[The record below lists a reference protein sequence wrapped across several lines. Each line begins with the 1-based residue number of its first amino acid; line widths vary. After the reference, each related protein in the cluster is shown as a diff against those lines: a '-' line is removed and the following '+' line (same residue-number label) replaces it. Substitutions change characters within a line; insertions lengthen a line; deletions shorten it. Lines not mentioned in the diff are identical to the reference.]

1 MNIDSARIQDNLD
14 NPEKAFELDNVAVR
28 LVRTREPLM
37 SDEIFDSPDSVVRA
51 LSKQMRDFDREVL
64 GIINLDNRMRPI
76 NVSFVSAGSV
86 NGTLSHPRE
95 ILKAAILSNA
105 ANMMLIHNHPS
116 GYLIPSKMDV
126 QITDRMIQLC
136 DLVNIPLLDHIIVGG
151 DKEEYFSFAGQ
162 KIMPMADNYFTE
174 NFLNIE
180 FTHQPNRQ
188 EMPDDYN
195 GLMPAIE
202 EPQAAYNR
210 DDRVREITEQL
221 EKGIKDMFTSEKYMD
236 YLNTMSKFHGYSLN
250 NTLLIAAQNP
260 KASLV
265 AGFKSWEKNF
275 DRHVKRG
282 EKGIKILAP
291 SPYTKKVLQ
300 EKVNPDTGEMILD
313 KNGNPVKE
321 EMEIKLTSFRVV
333 SVFDVSQTE
342 GKELPSMA
350 HDLQAN
356 IKDYPLYI
364 QALEQV
370 SDVPIAFEEINGSA
384 HGYYSHA
391 TDSISIQSGMSES
404 QTIKTMIHEIAHS
417 ILHNDNVADAKE
429 KDRQTKEVE
438 AESVAY
444 TVCKH
449 FGIDSSDYSFGYI
462 AGWSVGKELNEL
474 KSSLETIRKTSS
486 GLITGI
492 EDKLEKLRLNKG
504 ISVSEQPLENV
515 TESVTLQQSKDMMSA
530 ALGSTDE
537 LLSTYKNK
545 DSGTVTESV
554 TVVAEENAR
563 YESRMS
569 VREAIE
575 NRKHTYHSAYADI
588 GMVLDNYTTDEL
600 IEYLKNNE
608 PGGESS
614 LRNYVESQ
622 IIGAQINRERY
633 QSENNFVTES
643 VTSEITDEPD
653 IEQQAAGLRI

>member
-1 MNIDSARIQDNLD
+1 MLNVKYAGFGGYMEVPCYEDEKGKLYFDENNGIGGLNLYTGAYRDEFGDILGEPDKKVTEDVRCAEPFARHTRENDYRMLGRLKQDCEYFLGYGAGNEDALYY
-14 NPEKAFELDNVAVR
+14 KNVAAHCDAMEKLWNSFSEADKPEWLSMEDINEYRHVM
-28 LVRTREPLM
+28 TK
-37 SDEIFDSPDSVVRA
+37 A
-51 LSKQMRDFDREVL
+51 LE
-64 GIINLDNRMRPI
+64 
-76 NVSFVSAGSV
+76 
-86 NGTLSHPRE
+86 
-95 ILKAAILSNA
+95 
-105 ANMMLIHNHPS
+105 
-116 GYLIPSKMDV
+116 
-126 QITDRMIQLC
+126 
-136 DLVNIPLLDHIIVGG
+136 
-151 DKEEYFSFAGQ
+151 DKEKNNLTACV
-162 KIMPMADNYFTE
+162 D
-174 NFLNIE
+174 
-180 FTHQPNRQ
+180 
-188 EMPDDYN
+188 
-195 GLMPAIE
+195 GLT
-202 EPQAAYNR
+202 AALDASNK
-210 DDRVREITEQL
+210 VL
-221 EKGIKDMFTSEKYMD
+221 EAS
-236 YLNTMSKFHGYSLN
+236 
-250 NTLLIAAQNP
+250 QNP

-275 DRHVKRG
+275 ERHVKRG

-321 EMEIKLTSFRVV
+321 ETEIKLTSFRVV

-350 HDLQAN
+350 RDLHDN

-391 TDSISIQSGMSES
+391 TDSIAIQSGMSES
-404 QTIKTMIHEIAHS
+404 QTLKTMIHEIAHS

-449 FGIDSSDYSFGYI
+449 LGIDSSDYSFGYI
-462 AGWSVGKELNEL
+462 AGWSAGKELNEL

-492 EDKLEKLRLNKG
+492 EDKLEKLRINKE

-515 TESVTLQQSKDMMSA
+515 TDSVTLQQSKEMMSA

-537 LLSTYKNK
+537 LLSLYKDNN
-545 DSGTVTESV
+545 SRTVAQAV
-554 TVVAEENAR
+554 NVVAEERAEYNNKLT
-563 YESRMS
+563 
-569 VREAIE
+569 VKQAIE
-575 NRKHTYHSAYADI
+575 NRQHTHYGAYADI
-588 GMVLDNYTTDEL
+588 GTALDKFSTDEL
-600 IEYLKNNE
+600 IDYLRKNE
-608 PGGESS
+608 PGGEGS
-614 LRNYVESQ
+614 LRGYVESQ

-643 VTSEITDEPD
+643 VTDDMTYEPD
-653 IEQQAAGLRI
+653 IEQTTGMRI